1 MNDDELQV
9 KIEKAQS
16 DVAEL
21 IDALS
26 VYIIGQEDFLKR
38 LIIAN
43 ICNGHILV
51 EGLPGLAKTLTIKL
65 FAEAIGLNFARIQFT
80 PDLLPADI
88 LGTHIYNPNDQSF
101 ELKKGPVFANFVL
114 ADEINRAPAKVQS
127 ALLEAMEEGTV
138 TLAGERFTLPVPFM
152 VMATQNPID
161 QEGTYQLPEA
171 QMDRFIMKV
180 IVEYPDRQSEEAIIE
195 KMARPALELKIG
207 KIIKDNSLTDM
218 QKLLDNIF
226 VDQKVIQYILDIIQC
241 SRNEYEQLSEIQD
254 PQTVKDQMS
263 GLIDFGA
270 SPRATIALI
279 LTSKAHALIS
289 GRKYVLPQDV
299 RAMVHDVLRHRLI
312 PSYEAEA
319 NNMSSLKIID
329 QLLDI
334 IKLP

>member
-114 ADEINRAPAKVQS
+114 ADEIYRAPAKVQS

-180 IVEYPDRQSEEAIIE
+180 IVEYPDRQSEW
-195 KMARPALELKIG
+195 
-207 KIIKDNSLTDM
+207 
-218 QKLLDNIF
+218 
-226 VDQKVIQYILDIIQC
+226 
-241 SRNEYEQLSEIQD
+241 
-254 PQTVKDQMS
+254 
-263 GLIDFGA
+263 
-270 SPRATIALI
+270 
-279 LTSKAHALIS
+279 H
-289 GRKYVLPQDV
+289 GR
-299 RAMVHDVLRHRLI
+299 HW
-312 PSYEAEA
+312 S
-319 NNMSSLKIID
+319 
-329 QLLDI
+329 
-334 IKLP
+334 